1 MLNENLFENNNEMNS
16 QTEKTFVTLLTFAK
30 ENNKILRVD
39 NYSEA
44 GGMEKGFLNEED
56 AIEVS
61 SVVSHLEDK
70 NVFLLNEAE
79 GKNFYKLIKG
89 ISNMIP
95 KYGKRD
101 SLKSSVTI
109 LNSISQNLESGSH
122 ENFNNKSDVS
132 LLRSLGYINI
142 FIPADS
148 NEAEYLLKIG
158 EKSFFKNTPN
168 RFSYFKL
175 SPLNS
180 YKIFSDD
187 HFIKEGNLREYTGMP
202 EIIHIPKNVDT
213 PFEVAIISCG
223 PIIHN
228 ALYAAREL
236 EEKNYKVTVLNFSLI
251 SSNSEY
257 INQKIKAFINHF
269 AKQNK
274 NILVVEESSKIGGLG
289 SFVAETILEN
299 KNEKIIR
306 VERLG
311 CEDDLSPRNIISK
324 AEEIV
329 NL

>member
-16 QTEKTFVTLLTFAK
+16 QTEKAFVTLLSFPK

-39 NYSEA
+39 NYNEA
-44 GGMEKGFLNEED
+44 GGMEKGLLNEED

-61 SVVSHLEDK
+61 SVASHIEDK

-89 ISNMIP
+89 LSNMIP

-109 LNSISQNLESGSH
+109 LNNVSQNLESEIG
-122 ENFNNKSDVS
+122 ENFNNKSDIS
-132 LLRSLGYINI
+132 LLRSLGYVNI
-142 FIPADS
+142 FIPADVH
-148 NEAEYLLKIG
+148 EAEYLLKVG
-158 EKSFFKNTPN
+158 EKSFFKDIPN

-175 SPLNS
+175 SSHSS
-180 YKIFSDD
+180 YNIFEET
-187 HFIKEGNLREYTGMP
+187 HFIKEGNLKEYTGMP
-202 EIIHIPKNVDT
+202 EIIHIPKNT
-213 PFEVAIISCG
+213 ESPFEIAIISCG

-236 EEKNYKVTVLNFSLI
+236 EEKNYKVTILNFSLI

-257 INQKIKAFINHF
+257 INQKIKAFINNF
-269 AKQNK
+269 ANKHK
-274 NILVVEESSKIGGLG
+274 NILVVEEQSKVGGLG
-289 SFVAETILEN
+289 SLITETILEN
-299 KNEKIIR
+299 RNEKIIR

-311 CEDDLSPRNIISK
+311 VEDDLSPRNIISK
-324 AEEIV
+324 AEEIL